1 MTERSRPRPIGDSI
15 RALRAEVEPPTLLA
29 AVQRSWAAVAGERIA
44 AEAWP
49 VLERDATITIACAK
63 ATWAQELD
71 LLQNDLLAR
80 LNEALGEPRVR
91 RLRFVV
97 GSNPSLDSQ

>member
-1 MTERSRPRPIGDSI
+1 MTERGGPRPIGDSI
-15 RALRAEVEPPTLLA
+15 RALRAEVEPATLLA
-29 AVQRSWAAVAGERIA
+29 AVQGSWATVAGERIA

-49 VLERDATITIACAK
+49 VREREGTVTVACAK

-80 LNEALGEPRVR
+80 LNEALGGPRVR

-97 GSNPSLDSQ
+97 GANPSRDSQ

>member
-15 RALRAEVEPPTLLA
+15 RALRAE
-29 AVQRSWAAVAGERIA
+29 
-44 AEAWP
+44 
-49 VLERDATITIACAK
+49 ITIACAK

-71 LLQNDLLAR
+71 LLQNDLLVR

-97 GSNPSLDSQ
+97 GSNPFSAQTSS

>member
-1 MTERSRPRPIGDSI
+1 M
-15 RALRAEVEPPTLLA
+15 VEPPPVLA
-29 AVQRSWAAVAGERIA
+29 GGLGWWAGLAGERIA
-44 AEAWP
+44 GEAWP
-49 VLERDATITIACAK
+49 VRERDATITIACAK

>member
-1 MTERSRPRPIGDSI
+1 MSERSRPRPIGESI
-15 RALRAEVEPPTLLA
+15 RALRAEVEPATLLA
-29 AVQRSWAAVAGERIA
+29 AVQGRWAATVGDRIA

-49 VLERDATITIACAK
+49 VREREGTITVECRK

-71 LLQNDLLAR
+71 LMQQDLLER
-80 LNEALGEPRVR
+80 LNGAFDEPRIR

-97 GSNPSLDSQ
+97 GSGDQLGTH